1 MFARI
6 SFFLTKMQQMKKIH
20 LIPFLTLLAVSTLFF
35 SSCEK
40 NDDVIVTTPP
50 PPPPPPTPTP
60 TVKPNQEFYGITA
73 ANILVRY
80 NANATDKVI
89 AQVPVT
95 GLQAGENLLSIDF
108 RPATG
113 QLYGLSNI
121 SRLFIINT
129 ETGAARPI
137 GAGPFTPAV
146 NNAIASMDF
155 NPTVDRIRVVS
166 NGGQNLRLNPE
177 TGTVAAVDGN
187 INNAERISGIAY
199 TNSFAGASSTT
210 LFDIDGY
217 SLFVQSPPNN
227 GTITRIGSLGLD
239 SAGVG
244 TADFDISPDNKV
256 ALVPLTSGAT
266 NNLYRLDTATG
277 KLTNLGKLA
286 IPIISLAIPTNPVA
300 YSTDNANNLLIF
312 DLTSPSFG
320 ISKPITGLQA
330 GENILGIDMRPATG
344 QLYALGSSSRL
355 YTINMSSG
363 VAVAIGTAP
372 FATLLSGTSFGFDF
386 NPTVDRIRVVS
397 NTGQNMR
404 LDPNT
409 GMVAAVDLPLNPGV
423 PAVSAA
429 AYTNNFG
436 GATTTTLYVI
446 DVNTDKLY
454 IQTPPNNGT
463 LVEVGSL
470 GINITADNGFD
481 IGGRSGKAYG
491 VFSIGPLTKLY
502 TLDLTTG
509 LAVGQVDFPAAA
521 RGFAVG
527 LGF

>member
-1 MFARI
+1 
-6 SFFLTKMQQMKKIH
+6 
-20 LIPFLTLLAVSTLFF
+20 
-35 SSCEK
+35 
-40 NDDVIVTTPP
+40 
-50 PPPPPPTPTP
+50 
-60 TVKPNQEFYGITA
+60 
-73 ANILVRY
+73 
-80 NANATDKVI
+80 
-89 AQVPVT
+89 
-95 GLQAGENLLSIDF
+95 LQAGDKLMAIDF

-113 QLYGLSNI
+113 QLYGLGSNSI
-121 SRLFIINT
+121 LYVINT
-129 ETGAARPI
+129 ETGAAKAI
-137 GAGPFTPAV
+137 NTTPFTPGV
-146 NNAIASMDF
+146 NNIIASIDF

-177 TGTVAAVDGN
+177 TGAVAAVDGG
-187 INNAERISGIAY
+187 INNAERISGVAY
-199 TNSFAGASSTT
+199 TNSYAGAATTT

-217 SLFVQSPPNN
+217 NLFKQDPPNN
-227 GTITRIGSLGLD
+227 GTITKIGSLGLD

-244 TADFDISPDNKV
+244 ASDFDISPDNKV
-256 ALVPLTSGAT
+256 ILVPMTVGTTS
-266 NNLYRLDTATG
+266 NLYQLDSATG

-286 IPIISLAIPTNPVA
+286 IPLISLAIPTNPVA

-312 DLTSPSFG
+312 DPTAPAFAV
-320 ISKPITGLQA
+320 SKPITGLQA

-344 QLYALGSSSRL
+344 QLYALGSTSRL

-363 VAVAIGTAP
+363 VAAAVSAAP
-372 FATLLSGTSFGFDF
+372 FTTLLSGTSFGFDF

-397 NTGQNMR
+397 NTGQNLR

-409 GMVAAVDLPLNPGV
+409 GLIAAVDGTLNPGT

-429 AYTNNFG
+429 AYTNNFA
-436 GATTTTLYVI
+436 GATTTSLYVI
-446 DVNTDKLY
+446 DAGTDKLY
-454 IQTPPNNGT
+454 IQNPPNNGT

-491 VFSIGPLTKLY
+491 VFSIGSLTKLY

-509 LAVGQVDFPAAA
+509 LVVGQVDFPSTA
-521 RGFAVG
+521 RGFALG

>member
-1 MFARI
+1 M
-6 SFFLTKMQQMKKIH
+6 FFLTKKQQMKKIH
-20 LIPFLTLLAVSTLFF
+20 LIPVLTLFAASMLLF
-35 SSCEK
+35 SSCNK
-40 NDDVIVTTPP
+40 TNNLVTVDTPP
-50 PPPPPPTPTP
+50 PPPPPPTPQ
-60 TVKPNQEFYGITA
+60 VKPNLEFYGLSA
-73 ANILVRY
+73 SNVLVKY
-80 NANATDKVI
+80 NANASQTAI
-89 AQVPVT
+89 AQTPIT
-95 GLQAGENLLSIDF
+95 GLQAGENLLAIDF

-121 SRLFIINT
+121 SRLFIIST
-129 ETGAARPI
+129 ETGVAR
-137 GAGPFTPAV
+137 AVNATPFTPAV

-155 NPTVDRIRVVS
+155 NPAVDRLRVVS
-166 NGGQNLRLNPE
+166 YAGQNLRINPE
-177 TGTVAAVDGN
+177 TGAVAAVDGN
-187 INNAERISGIAY
+187 INNAERISGVAY
-199 TNSFAGASSTT
+199 TNNYAGASATT

-217 SLFVQSPPNN
+217 NLFRQDPPNN
-227 GTITRIGSLGLD
+227 GTITKIGSLGLD
-239 SAGVG
+239 AAGVG
-244 TADFDISPDNKV
+244 VSDFDISPDNKV
-256 ALVPLTSGAT
+256 ILAPVTVGTT
-266 NNLYRLDTATG
+266 NSLYQLDTTSG
-277 KLTNLGKLA
+277 KLTNLGTLA
-286 IPIISLAIPTNPVA
+286 VPLISLAIPTNPVA

-312 DLTSPSFG
+312 DLNAAAFAVT
-320 ISKPITGLQA
+320 KPITGLQA

-344 QLYALGSSSRL
+344 QLYALGSTSRL

-363 VAVAIGTAP
+363 VAAAVSAAP

-397 NTGQNMR
+397 NTGQNLR

-409 GMVAAVDLPLNPGV
+409 GLVAAIDGTLNPGT

-429 AYTNNFG
+429 AYTNSFA
-436 GATTTTLYVI
+436 GATTTSLYVI
-446 DVNTDKLY
+446 DAGTDKLY

-491 VFSIGPLTKLY
+491 VFSIGSITKLY

-509 LAVGQVDFPAAA
+509 LVVGQVDFPAAA
-521 RGFAVG
+521 KGFAVG

>member
-1 MFARI
+1 
-6 SFFLTKMQQMKKIH
+6 MKKIH
-20 LIPFLTLLAVSTLFF
+20 LIPFLIIFAIGTLFF

-40 NDDVIVTTPP
+40 SDNVIVATPPP
-50 PPPPPPTPTP
+50 PPPPPPTPQ
-60 TVKPNQEFYGITA
+60 VKPNQEFYGLTA
-73 ANILVRY
+73 ANVLVKY
-80 NANATDKVI
+80 NANASQTVL
-89 AQVPVT
+89 AQVTVT

-113 QLYGLSNI
+113 QLYGLGNTN
-121 SRLFIINT
+121 RLYIINI
-129 ETGAARPI
+129 ETGVARPI
-137 GAGPFTPAV
+137 GTGPFTPGI

-166 NGGQNLRLNPE
+166 YAGQNFRLNPE
-177 TGTVAAVDGN
+177 TGAVAAVDGN
-187 INNAERISGIAY
+187 INNAERISGVAY
-199 TNSFAGASSTT
+199 TNSYAGASTT
-210 LFDIDGY
+210 SLFDIDGY
-217 SLFVQSPPNN
+217 NLFLQNPPNN
-227 GTITRIGSLGLD
+227 GTITKIGSLALD
-239 SAGVG
+239 AAGVG
-244 TADFDISPDNKV
+244 TSDFDISPDNKV
-256 ALVPLTSGAT
+256 ALVPMTVGAI
-266 NNLYRLDTATG
+266 NSLYQLDTATG
-277 KLTNLGKLA
+277 KLTNLGTLA

-312 DLTSPSFG
+312 DLTAPSFG
-320 ISKPITGLQA
+320 VSKPITGLQA

-344 QLYALGSSSRL
+344 QLYALGSTSRL

-363 VAVAIGTAP
+363 VAAQVGTVAFTPA
-372 FATLLSGTSFGFDF
+372 LSGTAFGFDF

-409 GMVAAVDLPLNPGV
+409 GLVAAVDLPLNPGTLG
-423 PAVSAA
+423 VSAA
-429 AYTNNFG
+429 AYTNNFAG
-436 GATTTTLYVI
+436 AATTSLYVI
-446 DVNTDKLY
+446 DANTDKLY

-491 VFSIGPLTKLY
+491 VFSIGSLTKLY

-509 LAVGQVDFPAAA
+509 LAVGQVDFPAGA
-521 RGFAVG
+521 RGFTVG